1 MLCILEWLA
10 SQPTLDPRRVMVAG
24 LGQAGIVALCAAGLF
39 DDRISAVLTLS
50 MPVTY
55 VTETAYPAGTR
66 MGLLAPGIL
75 RLGDIPQLAALSAPR
90 RLILADGTTAQG
102 KKLTEKY
109 LKEAFAFTRDMY
121 KLYKAGNKLTLTEGT
136 RVEDLVAGV

>member
-1 MLCILEWLA
+1 
-10 SQPTLDPRRVMVAG
+10 
-24 LGQAGIVALCAAGLF
+24 
-39 DDRISAVLTLS
+39 